1 MRLRH
6 AAEVS
11 ALAHQREAASS
22 HALLPAMSVSV
33 VGFPKTD
40 KGKRGG
46 GGVGAGDGVDHLRLH
61 LLLRAWEFTF

>member
-1 MRLRH
+1 MKLRH

-22 HALLPAMSVSV
+22 HALLPAVSV